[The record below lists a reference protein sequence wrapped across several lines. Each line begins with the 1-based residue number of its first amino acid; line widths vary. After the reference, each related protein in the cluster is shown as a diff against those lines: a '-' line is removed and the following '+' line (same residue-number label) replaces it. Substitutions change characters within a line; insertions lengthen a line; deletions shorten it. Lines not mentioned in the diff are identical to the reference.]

1 MPREVERP
9 YDAKL
14 AKALAHPLRAQIL
27 ERLERHTAS
36 PSELADELAAP
47 LGNVSYHVR
56 ILADAGLIELVRTTR
71 RRGAT
76 EHHYRAVPE
85 LPPGRLGLTQTTP
98 PQRAAEPPAGSAGN
112 ARRPAA
118 QPDPPKTGPSPRVA
132 HDRRRPQDP
141 VLPQDPVR
149 DTVEEI
155 RDRVR
160 AADHDDREAT
170 AGAHVTRTPL
180 VLDDLAWEELH
191 EAVEQLHDL
200 ALRLQLESAPRLRR
214 VQHADEREA
223 NLVLMLFESSDPA
236 PGQVLR
242 GGVGERRRST
252 GRPK

>member
-27 ERLERHTAS
+27 EQLERHTAS

-85 LPPGRLGLTQTTP
+85 APPGQLGLMQPTP
-98 PQRAAEPPAGSAGN
+98 PQRAAEPPARSAAT
-112 ARRPAA
+112 ARPPAA
-118 QPDPPKTGPSPRVA
+118 EPERADAPPRGEA
-132 HDRRRPQDP
+132 AADRRRPQDP
-141 VLPQDPVR
+141 LR
-149 DTVEEI
+149 ETVEEI

-160 AADHDDREAT
+160 AADDEDRDAT
-170 AGAHVTRTPL
+170 SGAHITRTTL

-214 VQHADEREA
+214 VQHANERQA

-236 PGQVLR
+236 PARVLR

>member
-27 ERLERHTAS
+27 ERLERRTAS

-56 ILADAGLIELVRTTR
+56 ILAEAGLIELVRTTR

-76 EHHYRAVPE
+76 EHHYRAVPDR
-85 LPPGRLGLTQTTP
+85 PPGQLGLMGTRAA
-98 PQRAAEPPAGSAGN
+98 QRAE
-112 ARRPAA
+112 
-118 QPDPPKTGPSPRVA
+118 
-132 HDRRRPQDP
+132 DRDP
-141 VLPQDPVR
+141 VADPVR
-149 DTVEEI
+149 ETIEEI

-160 AADHDDREAT
+160 AGDDDRRA
-170 AGAHVTRTPL
+170 ASGAHITRTPL
-180 VLDDLAWEELH
+180 VLDDQAWEELH
-191 EAVEQLHDL
+191 AAVEQLHDL

-214 VQHADEREA
+214 VQQANEREA

-236 PGQVLR
+236 PARILR
-242 GGVGERRRST
+242 GGVGERRRSNQAP
-252 GRPK
+252 G

>member
-1 MPREVERP
+1 MPREVDRR

-27 ERLERHTAS
+27 EQLEQHTAS

-76 EHHYRAVPE
+76 EHHYRAAASAPVTPTTPTE
-85 LPPGRLGLTQTTP
+85 GAEVGLAAEAADDPGR
-98 PQRAAEPPAGSAGN
+98 AADS
-112 ARRPAA
+112 
-118 QPDPPKTGPSPRVA
+118 
-132 HDRRRPQDP
+132 
-141 VLPQDPVR
+141 LR

-160 AADHDDREAT
+160 ASDDRDHNAS

-180 VLDDLAWEELH
+180 VLDDLAWQQLH
-191 EAVEQLHDL
+191 EAVGQLHDL

-214 VQHADEREA
+214 AQHTNEREA
-223 NLVLMLFESSDPA
+223 NLVLLLFESSDPA
-236 PGQVLR
+236 PTRILR

-252 GRPK
+252 GRRK

>member
-1 MPREVERP
+1 MPWEVERP

-76 EHHYRAVPE
+76 EHHYRA
-85 LPPGRLGLTQTTP
+85 
-98 PQRAAEPPAGSAGN
+98 
-112 ARRPAA
+112 A
-118 QPDPPKTGPSPRVA
+118 QPHDPARPPEPAPIGRGA
-132 HDRRRPQDP
+132 QDAEHRDRA
-141 VLPQDPVR
+141 QDPVR
-149 DTVEEI
+149 ETVEEI

-160 AADHDDREAT
+160 ASGAERD
-170 AGAHVTRTPL
+170 AGAHITRTPL
-180 VLDDLAWEELH
+180 VLDDLAWGELH

-214 VQHADEREA
+214 VQHANEREA
-223 NLVLMLFESSDPA
+223 NLVLMLFESSDPT
-236 PGQVLR
+236 PGRVLR
-242 GGVGERRRST
+242 GGVGERRRSA
-252 GRPK
+252 GRPS

>member
-9 YDAKL
+9 YDPKL

-85 LPPGRLGLTQTTP
+85 LPPGQLGLTQRTP
-98 PQRAAEPPAGSAGN
+98 PQRAAEPPARSAGTV
-112 ARRPAA
+112 RQPAA
-118 QPDPPKTGPSPRVA
+118 QPDGAKTGRSLEVTD
-132 HDRRRPQDP
+132 DRGRPQDP
-141 VLPQDPVR
+141 VR
-149 DTVEEI
+149 ETVEAI

-160 AADHDDREAT
+160 AADDDDRGAT

-191 EAVEQLHDL
+191 AAVEQLHDL

-214 VQHADEREA
+214 IQHADEREA

-236 PGQVLR
+236 PGRVLR